1 MAKKEDIITQL
12 IDETKE
18 RLKDEKM
25 VGLVAGAIVGYMLRD
40 KLENNSEL
48 RNTILG
54 AVGGE
59 TVARLL
65 GDGRTSDDGK

>member
-1 MAKKEDIITQL
+1 MAKKEDTITKL
-12 IDETKE
+12 IDEAKE

-40 KLENNSEL
+40 KLENNAEL

-65 GDGRTSDDGK
+65 GDGRTSDVDR

>member
-1 MAKKEDIITQL
+1 MTKKEDIITQL

-25 VGLVAGAIVGYMLRD
+25 VGLVAGAIVGYILRD

-65 GDGRTSDDGK
+65 GDGRTSDGDK